1 MPIRPVLLLVALACL
16 LLAAPVRAQG
26 EDGALTLED
35 YLALAAETEAALEGD
50 GGGSLPELA
59 GRWESVSAVRLANG
73 ATVAVD
79 HSALSA
85 ELRAEPPDTEAIA
98 ARLQALKIVAAR
110 WPAPA
115 YDEARAA
122 EAEDRLEAILARP
135 AFQWQEEQPGFWE
148 RLWERVLR
156 FLFDLL
162 PWDSGALDLA
172 NILLAILGGA
182 ILALVLALA
191 ARSLLRSFRP
201 EAVAADGDDE
211 LEGLTAEQALQ
222 EAQSHS
228 QEGDYRRAVRYL
240 YLSTL
245 LLLEERGLLR
255 FDRSRTNREYLRS
268 IADRPELFGILQ
280 SIVDVFDR
288 VWYGFQPLDDAGY
301 SRYLAQVNELKA
313 RRGE

>member
-110 WPAPA
+110 
-115 YDEARAA
+115 
-122 EAEDRLEAILARP
+122 
-135 AFQWQEEQPGFWE
+135 
-148 RLWERVLR
+148 
-156 FLFDLL
+156 
-162 PWDSGALDLA
+162 
-172 NILLAILGGA
+172 
-182 ILALVLALA
+182 
-191 ARSLLRSFRP
+191 
-201 EAVAADGDDE
+201 
-211 LEGLTAEQALQ
+211 
-222 EAQSHS
+222 
-228 QEGDYRRAVRYL
+228 
-240 YLSTL
+240 
-245 LLLEERGLLR
+245 
-255 FDRSRTNREYLRS
+255 
-268 IADRPELFGILQ
+268 
-280 SIVDVFDR
+280 
-288 VWYGFQPLDDAGY
+288 
-301 SRYLAQVNELKA
+301 
-313 RRGE
+313 

>member
-85 ELRAEPPDTEAIA
+85 QLRAEPPDTEAIA
-98 ARLQALKIVAAR
+98 AHLQALQAVAAR

-122 EAEDRLEAILARP
+122 EAEARLDAILARP

-162 PWDSGALDLA
+162 PWDSGVLDLA
-172 NILLAILGGA
+172 NVLLAILGGA
-182 ILALVLALA
+182 ILFFVLALA

-201 EAVAADGDDE
+201 EAVAADGDGE
-211 LEGLTAEQALQ
+211 LVGLTAERALQ
-222 EAQSHS
+222 EAESHS